1 LEYLEVNDP
10 KIIEEVDGLGKN
22 NSVVELD
29 LDKAIANRIEINQYN
44 YEEAIQSLVGVEAKE
59 EKIKELVEKGTTAPQ
74 EGIEVEKAANEIK
87 NVIGSI
93 GREFEKSI
101 KRETERI
108 KGEKLVLPTLSLQD
122 QISELEKISEGLDEH
137 VFSDEQIKIIKD
149 EVYGLRDKVKSER
162 ISAAD
167 EFQKSLIDLR
177 KQKINEVIKKLK

>member
-1 LEYLEVNDP
+1 LEYLEINDP
-10 KIIEEVDGLGKN
+10 KIIEEVDALGKST
-22 NSVVELD
+22 SVVELD
-29 LDKAIANRIEINQYN
+29 LDKVIANRIEIKQYN

-59 EKIKELVEKGTTAPQ
+59 EKIKEPEKVVTAPK

-93 GREFEKSI
+93 GKEFEKNI

-122 QISELEKISEGLDEH
+122 QISELEKISEGLDEQ
-137 VFSDEQIKIIKD
+137 VFSDEQLKIIKD
-149 EVYGLRDKVKSER
+149 EVYGLRDKIKGEK

-167 EFQKSLIDLR
+167 EFQKSLINLR
-177 KQKINEVIKKLK
+177 NQKINEVIKKLK